1 MIFVERDAGKVKGRS
16 THSWM
21 NRTDNGCLA
30 KGEGTF
36 KKNSQFQVR
45 IESTTSVT
53 PIAACLHP
61 LSYRRDVSKLVRLPG
76 FLFTQTVSLAL
87 RAPQQDLH

>member
-21 NRTDNGCLA
+21 NRTNNGCLA

-36 KKNSQFQVR
+36 KKLRVPGKNR
-45 IESTTSVT
+45 IHHLRNPER
-53 PIAACLHP
+53 CLP
-61 LSYRRDVSKLVRLPG
+61 PPTEL
-76 FLFTQTVSLAL
+76 
-87 RAPQQDLH
+87 